1 MDFMYINVPTVC
13 HKIKKYIPFY
23 KIEKLTQSTHPKS
36 FIERDGNCF

>member
-13 HKIKKYIPFY
+13 HKIKNIPFY
-23 KIEKLTQSTHPKS
+23 KIEKLTQGTHSKS